1 MTKEV
6 QKPKKWTE
14 ESTESLKNFVGGES
28 PVTQATVAEAAKMLE
43 TSTRSVA
50 AKLRKL
56 NYEVAKVET
65 THVKSFSDEQ
75 EEALAEFL
83 NDNAGEYTFA
93 EIAEKF
99 EGGAFTAKQIQGKVL
114 SMELTD
120 KVKKAP
126 KREYERSFSSAEEK
140 TFVDLVKEGASLEKI
155 GGALKREVAV
165 IRGKALSLLRT
176 GEIASIPRSEKVAV
190 EATDPLAT
198 LDVSTLTVAEIA
210 DKLDRSERGIKTM
223 LTRRGL
229 SAKDYDGAGKREK
242 RDAKATAA

>member
-1 MTKEV
+1 MTKEL
-6 QKPKKWTE
+6 KPKKWTE
-14 ESTESLKNFVGGES
+14 ESTATLVNFVGGES
-28 PVTQATVAEAAKMLE
+28 PVTQATVAEAAKVLE
-43 TSTRSVA
+43 TTARSVA
-50 AKLRKL
+50 AKLRKMD
-56 NYEVAKVET
+56 YDVAKVDS

-75 EEALAEFL
+75 EEALQAFL
-83 NDNAGEYTFA
+83 EDNAGEYTFA

-114 SMELTD
+114 SMELTGN
-120 KVKKAP
+120 VKKAP
-126 KREYERSFSSAEEK
+126 KKEYERSFSAAEEK

-155 GGALKREVAV
+155 GTALKREVAV
-165 IRGKALSLLRT
+165 IRGKALSLLRS
-176 GEIASIPRSEKVAV
+176 GEISGIPRSEKVAV

-198 LDVSTLTVAEIA
+198 LDVSSLTVADIA

-229 SAKDYDGAGKREK
+229 TAKDYDGAAKREK